1 MHSVK
6 QTLEKQMI
14 VNMSSLCKMVDQ
26 NEIQILWTKKEKQI
40 SADVLTKAGAQKKL
54 LLQTLE
60 SSKMLDL

>member
-14 VNMSSLCKMVDQ
+14 VNMSSLCEMVDQ

>member
-14 VNMSSLCKMVDQ
+14 VNMSSLCEMVDQ
-26 NEIQILWTKKEKQI
+26 NKIQILWTKKEKQI